1 MSGRRSALAGALAAI
16 AIAAGCA
23 DSGLSR
29 IAVHAVPVVTAPA
42 VTATTT
48 AAAPSASSSASVTA
62 PPQTGSLTWHACGSL
77 QCSALAVPLD
87 YANARGGTISLAL
100 ARRPALDPAH
110 RIGSIII
117 NPGGPGDSG
126 VDDLPAELRILT
138 SGLQRRFD
146 IVSFDPRGVARSAPV
161 HCGGSSATP
170 APLPDPVPPDDAGAQ
185 RLVQESR
192 DYAADCNK
200 ASGTVLPFVGT
211 VDVARDLDRIR
222 IALGDSALTY
232 IGHSYGTLL
241 GAVYADE
248 FPSNV
253 RALVLDGALDPA
265 LSTDELSLAQAKGF
279 EASLAAFAQWC
290 GSNSCGWHAAA
301 DPRTT
306 VLDLVQQVRQT
317 PMAAGS
323 RKLGPGEA
331 YLGVLGGLYAQ
342 SYWPGLGRALA
353 ATQRGDGA
361 PLLALSD
368 RYLNHGGSNAVD
380 ANSAVTCL
388 DHPVSTDTSTYRA
401 TADAAGQQAPL
412 FGPLFAWGGLGCAV
426 WPARPTL
433 QPHRI
438 AGPAT
443 PIVVVGTTGDPA
455 TPYQWAVNLAGE
467 LAGGVLL
474 TRRGVDHVAYYYSA
488 CVRAAVERYLVDL
501 APPAAGTTC

>member
-1 MSGRRSALAGALAAI
+1 MIGRRRRRAAAAFAVL
-16 AIAAGCA
+16 AIAAGCT
-23 DSGLSR
+23 DGGPTH
-29 IAVHAVPVVTAPA
+29 IATHSVPVVTAPPTT
-42 VTATTT
+42 VTSV
-48 AAAPSASSSASVTA
+48 APGVPSPSTA
-62 PPQTGSLTWHACGSL
+62 PARPQAGTLAWRACGSL

-87 YANARGGTISLAL
+87 YANPGAATISLAV

-110 RIGSIII
+110 RIGSIVI

-146 IVSFDPRGVARSAPV
+146 IVSFDPRGVGRSAPV

-192 DYAADCNK
+192 DYAAECNRG
-200 ASGTVLPFVGT
+200 SGGLLPFVGT
-211 VDVARDLDRIR
+211 VDVARDLDRLR
-222 IALGDSALTY
+222 IALGDAALTY
-232 IGHSYGTLL
+232 VGHSYGTLL

-248 FPSNV
+248 FPGNV

-265 LSTDELSLAQAKGF
+265 LSTNDLSLAQAKGF

-290 GSNSCGWHAAA
+290 GANSCGWHAAA

-306 VLDLVQQVRQT
+306 VLDLVQQVRQN

-353 ATQRGDGA
+353 ATQHGDGA
-361 PLLALSD
+361 PLLAMSD

-388 DHPVSTDTSTYRA
+388 DHPVSTDLSSYRE
-401 TADAAGQQAPL
+401 TADAAGTQAPL

-426 WPARPTL
+426 WPAKPTL

-455 TPYQWAVNLAGE
+455 TPYQWASNLAGE

-474 TRRGVDHVAYYYSA
+474 TRRGVDHVAYYYSG

-501 APPAAGTTC
+501 VPPAAGTTC